1 MAAVRQILSRLRAIT
16 NICRITR
23 TMEMMSTAKYK
34 VYREKLS
41 DTVDFYDA
49 LAQAAFLLI
58 SSPEP
63 LKHPLLEENSSGHTA
78 LLSIGSDRG
87 LCGSFNNRICRLVEE
102 NIRSAKERSK
112 KVDVYVSGARLIH
125 TLNSHNIKPAKAY
138 TDIQE
143 MPTDQQLDEISQF
156 FSGEYMAGRLDFFGI
171 IYMRFYSVTSQQAQT
186 LTIMPLTELI
196 DDLATRSKVIWP
208 WDYTLEDFFLSP
220 AADEAIEDLAKMII
234 RSAIQNCFME
244 TVLSEHI
251 ARMIAMRSA
260 TKNANDMIRQLKGDY
275 NRARQTHITAELLD
289 IIGPTGVVH
298 NE

>member
-63 LKHPLLEENSSGHTA
+63 INHPLLKENSSGTTA
-78 LLSIGSDRG
+78 ILAIGSDRG
-87 LCGSFNNRICRLVEE
+87 LCGSFNNRICRLVIEHFRE
-102 NIRSAKERSK
+102 ANERGK
-112 KVDVYVSGARLIH
+112 KLDIYATGARLIH
-125 TLNSHNIKPAKAY
+125 ILNSHNIKPAKAY
-138 TDIQE
+138 NDIQE
-143 MPTDQQLDEISQF
+143 MPTDSQLDQISQF
-156 FSGEYMAGRLDFFGI
+156 FSGQYMAGLLDYFGI
-171 IYMRFYSVTSQQAQT
+171 VYMRFFSATSQQAQT
-186 LTIMPLTELI
+186 LTILPLAELI

-208 WDYTLEDFFLSP
+208 WDYTIDDFFLSP
-220 AADEAIEDLAKMII
+220 SADSAIEDLAKMII
-234 RSAIQNCFME
+234 RSSIQNCFME
-244 TVLSEHI
+244 AELSEHV